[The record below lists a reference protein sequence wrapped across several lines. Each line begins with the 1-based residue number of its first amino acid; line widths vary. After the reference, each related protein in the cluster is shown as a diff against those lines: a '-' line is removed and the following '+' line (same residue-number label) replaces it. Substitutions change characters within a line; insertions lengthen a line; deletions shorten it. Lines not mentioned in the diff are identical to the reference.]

1 MKAIYLSIFCLI
13 RLYSMTNAQTPTVSA
28 DRSVAAPKALVK
40 PKELIIHGDTRVDNY
55 YYLND
60 RENPEVIDYLK
71 AENAY
76 LEQVLAP
83 VKTLREKL
91 FEEMKGRIKQQ
102 DQSVPYK
109 EGAYYYQTNYV
120 QGGEYPIYVR
130 KKGSLTAPEEVMFDC
145 NQLAKGHPY
154 YNLGGYEVSDN
165 DELAI
170 FCEDTVSR
178 RLYTLK
184 VKNLKTGQI
193 YPEEIPNVEA
203 GNFAWAAD
211 NKTLFY
217 VKKDVQTLLGY
228 QVYRHMLG
236 TDPMQDVLVYE
247 EKDNQFYMGLY
258 RMKSKKY
265 VAIVSDHNGVT
276 TEYRLLDANKPM
288 SEFAVF
294 YPRERGHE
302 YDIQHYKNKF
312 YVRTNFK
319 AENYRLMEVTEN
331 LTDTSDRPSPGSPDR
346 SPSKGRGEQMTN
358 RTSWKEV
365 IPHRADVFLQNMDV
379 FANHLVLGERKEGL
393 TKIRVINQ
401 INNADHYLEFGEPAY
416 VAGMSYNPEFD
427 TNVLRYSYASL
438 TTPSSTF
445 DYNMDTKAKT
455 LLKQQ
460 EVLGGFN
467 KENYVSERVYATTR
481 DGVKV
486 PISLVY
492 RKGTKK
498 DGSAPLLQYAYG
510 SYGSNTEPGFGSG
523 RLSLLD
529 RGFIYAI
536 AHIRGGQ
543 EMGRKWYEDGK
554 MLKKKNTFNDFV
566 DCSKFLIENKY
577 TSSDKLFALGGS
589 AGGLLMG
596 AVVNQAPELYRGV
609 VAAVPFV
616 DVVTTMLDETIPLT
630 TGEWEEWGNP
640 KNKPY
645 YEYMK
650 SYSPY
655 DNVTRQAYPNLLVTT
670 GLHDSQV
677 QYWEPAKWVA
687 KLRTMKTDNNQL
699 LMHTNMEA
707 GHGGASGRFEALKE
721 VALEYA
727 FILNLLGEQ
736 Q

>member
-1 MKAIYLSIFCLI
+1 MRPIYFSILCLI
-13 RLYSMTNAQTPTVSA
+13 SLHSMTNAQNAPLV
-28 DRSVAAPKALVK
+28 APKAAMK
-40 PKELIIHGDTRVDNY
+40 PKELTIHGDTRVDNY
-55 YYLND
+55 YYLNE
-60 RENPEVIDYLK
+60 RENPEVISYLK

-109 EGAYYYQTNYV
+109 EGAYFYQTNFV

-130 KKGSLTAPEEVMFDC
+130 KKGSLTAPEEVLFDC
-145 NQLAKGHPY
+145 NQLAKGHNY
-154 YNLGGYEVSDN
+154 YNMGGFEVSDN

-170 FCEDTVSR
+170 FCEDTISR

-193 YPEEIPNVEA
+193 YPEAIPNVEA
-203 GNFAWAAD
+203 GDFAWAAD

-217 VKKDVQTLLGY
+217 VKKDVKTLLGY
-228 QVYRHMLG
+228 QVYRHVLG
-236 TDPMQDVLVYE
+236 TDPKQDVLVYE
-247 EKDNQFYMGLY
+247 EKDNQFYMALY

-276 TEYRLLDANKPM
+276 TEYRLLDASKPTG
-288 SEFAVF
+288 EFAVF

-302 YDIQHYKNKF
+302 YDIQHYGNKF

-319 AENYRLMEVTEN
+319 AENYRLMEVAE
-331 LTDTSDRPSPGSPDR
+331 G
-346 SPSKGRGEQMTN
+346 QQAN
-358 RTSWKEV
+358 RTAWKEV
-365 IPHRADVFLQNMDV
+365 IPQRADVFLQNMDV

-401 INNADHYLEFGEPAY
+401 TTKADHYLEFGEPAY
-416 VAGMSYNPEFD
+416 VAGMSYNPEFE

-438 TTPSSTF
+438 TTPGSTF

-460 EVLGGFN
+460 EVLGGFDKN
-467 KENYVSERVYATTR
+467 NYVSERVYATMR
-481 DGVKV
+481 DGAKV

-492 RKGTKK
+492 RKGTLK
-498 DGSAPLLQYAYG
+498 DGSGPRKAAPLLQYAYG

-566 DCSKFLIENKY
+566 DCSKYLIANNY
-577 TSSDKLFALGGS
+577 TSPDRLFALGGS

-655 DNVTRQAYPNLLVTT
+655 DNVTKQAYPNLLVTT

-699 LMHTNMEA
+699 LLHTNMEA

-727 FILNLLGEQ
+727 FILNLIGIQ